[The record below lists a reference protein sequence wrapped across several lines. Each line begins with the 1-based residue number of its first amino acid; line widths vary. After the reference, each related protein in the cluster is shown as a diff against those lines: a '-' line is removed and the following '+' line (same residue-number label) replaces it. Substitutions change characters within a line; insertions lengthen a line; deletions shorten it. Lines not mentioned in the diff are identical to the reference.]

1 MIHNNSIKTYY
12 ETLTKLNKREKIIY
26 NFFCENCDLMFTDR
40 QVQQKLGFAERNMVQ
55 PRVTELI
62 AKGLLIEAG
71 RTKCQTTG
79 KTVRLVAKGREA

>member
-12 ETLTKLNKREKIIY
+12 EDLTKLNKREKVIFE
-26 NFFCENCDLMFTDR
+26 FFCDNSEIMFTDR

-62 AKGLLIEAG
+62 GKGLLEEAG
-71 RTKCQTTG
+71 KTKCQITG
-79 KTVRLVAKGREA
+79 KTVRLVRKT